1 MLVLKRSA
9 APASHHTNF
18 RGYGSRIALAVLACP
33 GRRGWIQIS
42 NNLLVIARSASDE
55 AIQHKGR
62 LDCFAYARNDEQDKI
77 PHSRGAIRPGS
88 AKTLSLEKQRAQG
101 MPGASHAPA
110 ASRAK
115 MKKHDEL
122 VTTGSLETI
131 QHSLREWFYG
141 LFRALPG
148 DRAWLSPSSCETCF
162 AQLDASVEASGPH
175 GFAVRVQQPSSRAPT
190 ASIASPTQRS

>member
-1 MLVLKRSA
+1 MLVIRRLRLQLRPKYM
-9 APASHHTNF
+9 PVVM
-18 RGYGSRIALAVLACP
+18 GPGSRSLCSLVRDDVDGFKFQTTSSSLRGAQATKQSSTREDWIASLTLAMTSKTRFRIPAARFARALP
-33 GRRGWIQIS
+33 KHYPSKNRGRRECR
-42 NNLLVIARSASDE
+42 V
-55 AIQHKGR
+55 
-62 LDCFAYARNDEQDKI
+62 
-77 PHSRGAIRPGS
+77 PG
-88 AKTLSLEKQRAQG
+88 
-101 MPGASHAPA
+101 APA

-115 MKKHDEL
+115 IKKHDEL